1 MIRRPPRSTRTYTL
15 FPYTTLVRSWPSSSR
30 EDTNTSSNRGCPAIS
45 RISSAPVWPRAPTI
59 PTVLAST
66 NLFSAMG
73 WSSVFEPV
81 AQVRRRP
88 FACSHR
94 SIPQRGFAHGA
105 VRHRAFDL
113 LESVEPVPESPQTL
127 LPDTAVGFGEVA
139 DVDRVMVPRAPKQA
153 RRFLAH
159 HLPHRA
165 AETLALGVI
174 QHRELVQVRHA
185 VHVGEDHR
193 RAVVLA
199 DVGTQQRRALEVDRK
214 STRLNSSH

>member
-1 MIRRPPRSTRTYTL
+1 MQACDLPLGSASTQASSLKSPSDSCGTLAERREPAYSATCADTG
-15 FPYTTLVRSWPSSSR
+15 WPSSSR

-113 LESVEPVPESPQTL
+113 LESVEPVPARPPPL
-127 LPDTAVGFGEVA
+127 LPDTAVGFGVVE
-139 DVDRVMVPRAPKQA
+139 DVDRVVVPRAPEMG
-153 RRFLAH
+153 
-159 HLPHRA
+159 RA
-165 AETLALGVI
+165 TWRERSCSHGEELGG
-174 QHRELVQVRHA
+174 A
-185 VHVGEDHR
+185 V
-193 RAVVLA
+193 
-199 DVGTQQRRALEVDRK
+199 T
-214 STRLNSSH
+214 

>member
-1 MIRRPPRSTRTYTL
+1 MQACDLPLGIPSTQAWTLKSPSASFGTLAYRSEPSYSATCADTG
-15 FPYTTLVRSWPSSSR
+15 WPASSR
-30 EDTNTSSNRGCPAIS
+30 EDTSTSSNRGCPAIS

-113 LESVEPVPESPQTL
+113 LESVEPVPERPPPL
-127 LPDTAVGFGEVA
+127 LPDTAVGFGVVE
-139 DVDRVMVPRAPKQA
+139 DVDRVVVPRAPEQA

-174 QHRELVQVRHA
+174 QPRETGRA
-185 VHVGEDHR
+185 HV
-193 RAVVLA
+193 
-199 DVGTQQRRALEVDRK
+199 
-214 STRLNSSH
+214 